1 MKRYRKTHLMAGCLL
16 PLFSLVT
23 MRSGSGAVPPLLHAM
38 AGTWDV
44 KEWMWTGPGTQPID
58 LPAAVA
64 HRRLIGGK
72 FLQEVMTALPGT
84 AAAFSRIAYFDYNA
98 MSGQYEYASIDTRA
112 PQIMNERSNGP
123 AAADDAIPLY
133 GGIFVADHWGAAA
146 NVPFRYRLVVGPLH
160 KDAQTVELYLT
171 PMPAAGGKG
180 FLAFKYLYTRRANAT
195 PLPSP
200 GSHRRRPAN

>member
-1 MKRYRKTHLMAGCLL
+1 MKRSCRTYLVAGCFLLSSLMAI
-16 PLFSLVT
+16 
-23 MRSGSGAVPPLLHAM
+23 RSGSGAVPPLLRAM

-44 KEWMWTGPGTQPID
+44 KEWMWTGPGTRPID

-64 HRRLIGGK
+64 HRRLIDGK

-84 AAAFSRIAYFDYNA
+84 AARFSRIAYFDYNT

-112 PQIMNERSNGP
+112 PQIMNERSVGP
-123 AAADDAIPLY
+123 TAGNDAITLY
-133 GGIFVADHWGAAA
+133 GGIFVADRWGPAA
-146 NVPFRYRLVVGPLH
+146 NVPFRYRLVVGSLQ
-160 KDAQTVELYLT
+160 KDAQIVELYLT
-171 PMPAAGGKG
+171 PMPALGSKG